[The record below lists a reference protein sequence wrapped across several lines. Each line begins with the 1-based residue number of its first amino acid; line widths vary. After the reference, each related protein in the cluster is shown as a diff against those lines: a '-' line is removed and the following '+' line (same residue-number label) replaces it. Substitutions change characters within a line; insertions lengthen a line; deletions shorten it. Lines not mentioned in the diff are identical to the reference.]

1 MSNKSHL
8 CPLYLNSDFEF
19 KNVGCILFMIRG
31 NKNYTINMGEKN
43 GRKCLF
49 YFQEL
54 PKQVSNKYGLK

>member
-8 CPLYLNSDFEF
+8 HPIDLNSDFEC

-31 NKNYTINMGEKN
+31 NKNYTINMEKK

-49 YFQEL
+49 YFREL